1 MAETNAARQK
11 CQGQEAMGESRN
23 CFPEP
28 EVKYV
33 IIMCFGKA
41 FYISV
46 SSKVFFE
53 YRCSNPFS
61 GIYGRCVRSAAVL
74 LLSPGRLAECMCSY
88 PHCRVLAT
96 VACALS

>member
-53 YRCSNPFS
+53 YRCSTHS
-61 GIYGRCVRSAAVL
+61 LEYMDVL

>member
-11 CQGQEAMGESRN
+11 CQGQEAMGESKN

-53 YRCSNPFS
+53 YRCSTHS
-61 GIYGRCVRSAAVL
+61 LEYMDAV
-74 LLSPGRLAECMCSY
+74 
-88 PHCRVLAT
+88 
-96 VACALS
+96 CAQLQCFC